1 MGIQFFGA
9 RARVWHMI
17 CMALRS
23 GLWVRFTGLG
33 DEVEGMLPWLLRP
46 LLYTQKTP
54 DTGQ

>member
-9 RARVWHMI
+9 RTRVWHMI